1 MKIGIAG
8 YGFVGQAHAN
18 GLKDYYD
25 ILISDPAKEHY
36 ADLKHADAIII
47 CVSTPQADDGK
58 CFINNVYEV
67 IASAPDVPI
76 IIKSTISLEGWKYLK
91 EVFPN
96 KSLTFSPEFLRA
108 KTALEDFKNSGTV
121 LMGGDGTAFWSDVF
135 INALGK
141 LDIHICPPEE
151 LILVKYFRN
160 TYLATKVSFF
170 NQVFDMC
177 EATGLDF
184 NKVRRLIAD
193 DERITHSHTKVN
205 ADRGFGGH
213 CFPKDA
219 QALLASAKDNGVDL
233 SILQEAINY
242 NNKLRKDK
250 T

>member
-1 MKIGIAG
+1 MKLTLIG
-8 YGFVGQAHAN
+8 YGFVGKAVYEV
-18 GLKDYYD
+18 LKDYHEITIVDPEYNGNVID
-25 ILISDPAKEHY
+25 NDSDGYIVCVPTPATITGACNMTIVDTVIKACPNDKPIL
-36 ADLKHADAIII
+36 
-47 CVSTPQADDGK
+47 
-58 CFINNVYEV
+58 
-67 IASAPDVPI
+67 
-76 IIKSTISLEGWKYLK
+76 IKSTISLEGWRKDIQPQGK
-91 EVFPN
+91 EV
-96 KSLTFSPEFLRA
+96 TFSPEFLRA
-108 KTALEDFKNSGTV
+108 KTALEDFKNSSTV

-141 LDIHICPPEE
+141 IDIHICPPEE